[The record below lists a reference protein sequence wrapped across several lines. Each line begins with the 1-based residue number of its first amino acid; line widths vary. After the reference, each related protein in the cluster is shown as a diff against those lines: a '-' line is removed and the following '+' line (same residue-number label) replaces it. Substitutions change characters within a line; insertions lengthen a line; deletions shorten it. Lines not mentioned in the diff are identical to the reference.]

1 MTPCGQ
7 PGRFARGA
15 FRRNMARQA
24 ALVSCL
30 AAVRRASPEN
40 RFAVPQPNISR
51 SRFHVFRNVSRAPWL
66 TRDVPSMCLIALS
79 EPPSEITWLEN
90 AQTQAAFNAPC
101 NTPRQ
106 RGWCPMG
113 RNHCGFARNPSAHP
127 SGNSPPPHGW
137 CRMGRTRSAP
147 QQTPHL
153 RKTGNSQN
161 RHGWNRMDRNR
172 CAPGPFAARR
182 QRWSS

>member
-172 CAPGPFAARR
+172 CAPGQFAARR